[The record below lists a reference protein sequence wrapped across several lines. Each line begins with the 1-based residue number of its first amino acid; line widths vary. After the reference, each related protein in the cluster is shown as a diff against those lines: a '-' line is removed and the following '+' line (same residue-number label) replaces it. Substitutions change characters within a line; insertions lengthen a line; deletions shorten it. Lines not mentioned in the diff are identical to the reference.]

1 MAKDDGQSSQ
11 LNLTVVALVALVAI
25 VGLVALV
32 LNTAGLAQIS
42 TGGTPVYVADTY
54 VPSADGGN
62 VAGQASKGPINT
74 AFFTYEG
81 FNPDNRAVLFVNTA
95 SSTPYY
101 VALNPSGSGTFVY
114 GGVGY
119 GVQAAL
125 GRNETN
131 ATTVGLVRIDAD
143 ADGTFE
149 TKLRLGGSFQIYTGT
164 AKE

>member
-1 MAKDDGQSSQ
+1 MTTAQQ
-11 LNLTVVALVALVAI
+11 LERYTLLAVFLLALLSI

-32 LNTAGLAQIS
+32 AQ
-42 TGGTPVYVADTY
+42 GPA
-54 VPSADGGN
+54 VPGVRVVSAETNDAPSSGN
-62 VAGQASKGPINT
+62 VAGQASRGPINT

-101 VALNPSGSGTFVY
+101 VALSPSGSGTFVY
-114 GGVGY
+114 GGRGY

-125 GRNETN
+125 SVN
-131 ATTVGLVRIDAD
+131 ASNSTMAGLVRIDAD
-143 ADGTFE
+143 ADGTLE
-149 TKLRLGGSFQIYTGT
+149 TKLSPGGSFQIYTGT